1 MRNQPITAAD
11 RFAIKDLFSIYHWAL
26 DTGDVDGFADTFVE
40 GGGAVVVEVMSRT
53 KRYEGRAGLIDLAE
67 SLRAWDRSPGCQHY
81 AGQLLIEGGAAQ
93 CRVRSYCFVAECR
106 GKPPYAIRFSGRS
119 DDRLVCRDGHWLFEE
134 RIVRLWQGEAVD
146 LKSFGMPHV
155 L

>member
-1 MRNQPITAAD
+1 MRNPPITAAD

-67 SLRAWDRSPGCQHY
+67 SLRAWDRFPGCQHY

-146 LKSFGMPHV
+146 LKFFGMPHV

>member
-1 MRNQPITAAD
+1 MRNPPITAAD

-67 SLRAWDRSPGCQHY
+67 SLRAWDRFPGCQHY

>member
-1 MRNQPITAAD
+1 MRNPPITAAD

-67 SLRAWDRSPGCQHY
+67 SLRAWDRFPGCQHY

-119 DDRLVCRDGHWLFEE
+119 DDRLVCRDGPWLFEE